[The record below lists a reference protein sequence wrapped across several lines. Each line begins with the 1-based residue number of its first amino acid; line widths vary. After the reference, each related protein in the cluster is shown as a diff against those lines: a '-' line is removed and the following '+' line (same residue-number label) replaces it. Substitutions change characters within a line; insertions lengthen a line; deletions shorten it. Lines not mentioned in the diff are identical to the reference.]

1 MVSRMLAA
9 LALASVPLAQ
19 QRAQEPPLHAKCIWV
34 DGDYQAAL
42 DGLMACGD
50 EDSDAEERAL
60 KALREHAKRHGWC
73 GRIGGNDLIPPD
85 AGVPCPQ
92 RTLDLFVQ
100 IVTACA
106 ETKPTWVQQ
115 QFADVLARN
124 GRVDDA
130 LTVLNFGAHA
140 RPIPPPRWHRGF
152 FWDDD
157 RTFAAFDAA
166 NIAAQ
171 AGRWAEA
178 LQYSQEWHPSGGCGN
193 CMAADQARMN
203 LFRAE
208 CLVHLQRWSDVRTAC
223 IDGLQNDWTSNPD
236 LAEPWIDSYVLSGE
250 LSEPEV
256 ALEELLGFTDP
267 RRTEELEKAMQRWKL
282 VHQPKA
288 AQMKHIA
295 EIAASHSGTA
305 FRLIL
310 DAEPETIDGL
320 LDAFEVEDGRV
331 RNWGLVYL
339 LAETGLPV
347 VGEAIARAP
356 HELDATAD
364 PLKYERQEWESA
376 HEQREMLANQ

>member
-50 EDSDAEERAL
+50 DNSDAEERAL
-60 KALREHAKRHGWC
+60 KALREHAERHGWC

-130 LTVLNFGAHA
+130 LTVLNFGARA
-140 RPIPPPRWHRGF
+140 RPVLPSRWHRGF
-152 FWDDD
+152 FWNDD

-171 AGRWAEA
+171 AGRWADA

-223 IDGLQNDWTSNPD
+223 IDGLRDDWTSNPD

-288 AQMKHIA
+288 EQMKHIA
-295 EIAASHSGTA
+295 EIAQSHSKTA

-310 DAEPETIDGL
+310 DSESETFDSLLGAFGVEGSGIKDYGL
-320 LDAFEVEDGRV
+320 A
-331 RNWGLVYL
+331 YL
-339 LAETGLPV
+339 LTDTGLAA
-347 VGEAIARAP
+347 VGESIARAQAAP
-356 HELDATAD
+356 GAD
-364 PLKYERQEWESA
+364 TQLLKYAREKWESA
-376 HEQREMLANQ
+376 HEQREMLAKQ